1 MKIGILTGGGDCPG
15 LNAVIRAAAKSAL
28 KKGWEVIG
36 FKDGYKGLIENKFIK
51 LKDKDV
57 SGVITKGGTILG
69 TSNKANP
76 FEYTLKPFGTSA
88 APRDMSSKAIAN
100 FRKHKL
106 SALITIGGDG
116 SLILA
121 DKFHKKGLP
130 VIGVPKTIDNDLSA
144 TDLTFGFGSALSV
157 ATDAIDRLHT
167 TAESHHRIL
176 IVETMGRYAGWIA
189 LRAGIAGGGDI
200 ILIPEI
206 PYKNEDIVKAIKNRR
221 KLGKHF
227 SIVVVAEGAKPA
239 NGKMTVKK
247 LIEGSPEPI
256 RLGGISYKIAEMLNK
271 EVKLESRVVVLGHLQ
286 RGGIPTAFDRWLA
299 TGFGIKAVEMAG
311 NKKFGRMASFRK
323 FQFTDV
329 KIKDAIKKL
338 KRVSPKSHEIKMAVN
353 VGMSFGNTEIT
364 G

>member
-15 LNAVIRAAAKSAL
+15 LNAVIRAASKSAL

-51 LKDKDV
+51 IKDKDV
-57 SGVITKGGTILG
+57 SGIITKGGTILG

-76 FEYTLKPFGTSA
+76 FAYTLRPFGTSA
-88 APRDMSSKAIAN
+88 SPRDISSKAIAN

-106 SALITIGGDG
+106 SALIAIGGDG

-121 DKFHKKGLP
+121 DKFYKKGLP
-130 VIGVPKTIDNDLSA
+130 VIGVPKTIDNDLAA
-144 TDLTFGFGSALSV
+144 TDLTFGFDSALRI
-157 ATDAIDRLHT
+157 ATDAVDKLHT
-167 TAESHHRIL
+167 TAESHHRVL

-189 LRAGIAGGGDI
+189 LRAGISGGGDI

-206 PYKNEDIVKAIKNRR
+206 PYKNEDIVKAVKDRR

-227 SIVVVAEGAKPA
+227 SIVVVAEGAKPEK
-239 NGKMTVKK
+239 GKMTVKK
-247 LIEGSPEPI
+247 IVEGSPEPI
-256 RLGGISYKIAEMLNK
+256 RLGGVSYKIAEMLNK
-271 EVKLESRVVVLGHLQ
+271 EIKLESRVVVLGHLQ
-286 RGGIPTAFDRWLA
+286 RGGTPTAFDRWLA
-299 TGFGIKAVEMAG
+299 TGFGIKAIEMAQ
-311 NKKFGRMASFRK
+311 NKKFGRMASFRE

-329 KIKDAIKKL
+329 RIKEAVKKL
-338 KRVSPKSHEIKMAVN
+338 KRVSPKSREIKMAVN
-353 VGMSFGNTEIT
+353 VGTSFGNKSIT